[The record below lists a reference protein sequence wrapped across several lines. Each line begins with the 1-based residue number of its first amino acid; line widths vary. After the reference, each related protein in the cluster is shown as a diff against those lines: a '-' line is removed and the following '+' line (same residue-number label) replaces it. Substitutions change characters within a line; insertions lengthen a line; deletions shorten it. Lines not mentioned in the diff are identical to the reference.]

1 MVNESKYY
9 KTENICC
16 LLHVPFDEYSLKP
29 LCNIINDLT
38 NVSYKITIP
47 NSPSMKYI
55 INKEHYDEIQSA
67 VFNLCE
73 TVGIEPII
81 YDYWSWNDT
90 H

>member
-1 MVNESKYY
+1 MQPFCPLEQLHSK
-9 KTENICC
+9 KTTN
-16 LLHVPFDEYSLKP
+16 LS
-29 LCNIINDLT
+29 IIP
-38 NVSYKITIP
+38 KITIP
-47 NSPSMKYI
+47 KSPSMKYI
-55 INKEHYDEIQSA
+55 INKEHYNEIQSA